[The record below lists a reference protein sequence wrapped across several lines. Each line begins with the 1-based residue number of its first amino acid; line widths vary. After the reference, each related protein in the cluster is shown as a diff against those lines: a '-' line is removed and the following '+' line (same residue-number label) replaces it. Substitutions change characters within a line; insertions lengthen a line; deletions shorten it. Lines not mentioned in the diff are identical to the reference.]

1 MRQLL
6 LFTTVLCLAIDGT
19 KAQSPSTADARHL
32 LYYERYDGAATE
44 LQSILTTDPG
54 NSEAWWLLT
63 ETYLNRHQPAPITIP
78 APAAEQPTGLCARGF
93 IFLYNHKKDSAASCF
108 SKALTA
114 TKEKDPVILLA
125 VAHAHNM
132 SDSGDAH
139 YALELLTKAIKKD
152 KHNPELYVEM
162 GDSYRRLEDGGN
174 AFRAYHDALTEDA
187 KYAKAMYKSGKIF
200 VSQNNSEQYL
210 QYFNDAVAADTSY
223 APAWY
228 ELYYHWYFRDVNKAM
243 DDLKHYT
250 ANDDPGIRNDYLVT
264 DMLYSSAKYADAVQ
278 KRSSCSA
285 SHAGATEPRLY
296 KLIAYSYKELH
307 DSAKALDYM
316 QQYFN
321 KQKDTSFVEKDFE
334 TMGDIY
340 ASLNHP
346 DSATKYYAQAALLQ
360 KDTLQ
365 RYAFAKKLADGY
377 KKQKDYANQAIWL
390 GKYYNGNTKATN
402 LDLFNWG
409 LAHYMA
415 KDYPMA
421 DSVFAMYETKYPD
434 QDFGYYW
441 RARADVA
448 IDTAMTTGMA
458 IPQYMKLID
467 ICTKDTT
474 NKTNR
479 KHLIESYGYIAA
491 YRANAQKD
499 YEGAIEY
506 FGKLLALDPGNTD
519 AEHYIAILKKN
530 PEKSRSTTTHSTA
543 AGGEW
548 APNSHKIHP
557 FHHI

>member
-1 MRQLL
+1 MKTLL
-6 LFTTVLCLAIDGT
+6 LTFTTLLIICGT
-19 KAQSPSTADARHL
+19 KTTTIAQTTAEKTPSTADARKL
-32 LYYERYDGAATE
+32 IYYERYDGAATE
-44 LQSILTTDPG
+44 LQSILKTDPN
-54 NSEAWWLLT
+54 NSEAIWLLT
-63 ETYLNRHQPAPITIP
+63 QTYLNRHQPAPVTIP
-78 APAAEQPTGLCARGF
+78 AAAAEQPLALCAQGF
-93 IFLYNHKKDSAASCF
+93 ILLYNHKKDSAAIAF
-108 SKALTA
+108 NKALAA
-114 TKEKDPVILLA
+114 TKEKDPVVLLA
-125 VAHAHNM
+125 VAHAHNL

-139 YALELLTKAIKKD
+139 YAIDLLTKAIKKD

-174 AFRAYHDALTEDA
+174 AFKSYHDALSEDA

-243 DDLKHYT
+243 EDLKHYT
-250 ANDDPGIRNDYLVT
+250 ACDDPGIRNDYLVT

-278 KRSSCSA
+278 KAQQLIGNR
-285 SHAGATEPRLY
+285 AGTTEPRLY

-307 DSAKALDYM
+307 DSTRALEYM
-316 QQYFN
+316 TQYFH
-321 KQKDTSFVEKDFE
+321 KQHDTSFVEKDYE

-346 DSATKYYAQAALLQ
+346 DSATKYYAQAADLQ

-365 RYAFAKKLADGY
+365 RYAFAKKLADLY
-377 KKQKDYANQAIWL
+377 KKQKDYANQAVWL
-390 GKYYNGNTKATN
+390 GKYYDGNTKATN

-421 DSVFAMYETKYPD
+421 DSIFGMYETKYPD

-458 IPQYMKLID
+458 IPQYMHLID

-499 YEGAIEY
+499 YAGAIDY
-506 FGKLLALDPGNTD
+506 FEKLLALDPGNSD
-519 AEHYIAILKKN
+519 AERYITILKKN
-530 PEKSRSTTTHSTA
+530 LEKTHRTA
-543 AGGEW
+543 AGGEVG
-548 APNSHKIHP
+548 AR
-557 FHHI
+557 

>member
-1 MRQLL
+1 MKRHLL
-6 LFTTVLCLAIDGT
+6 LFTTLLCLIIFNT
-19 KAQSPSTADARHL
+19 KAQQSTADARRL
-32 LYYERYDGAATE
+32 LYYERYDGAARE
-44 LQSILTTDPG
+44 LQTILNADPN

-63 ETYLNRHQPAPITIP
+63 ESYLNRHQPANITIP
-78 APAAEQPTGLCARGF
+78 PAVAEQPLALCARGYQL
-93 IFLYNHKKDSAASCF
+93 LYSHKKDSAAIFF

-114 TKEKDPVILLA
+114 TKEKDPIVLLA
-125 VAHAHNM
+125 VAHAHSA

-139 YALELLTKAIKKD
+139 YAIDLLTKAIKKD

-162 GDSYRRLEDGGN
+162 GDCYRRIEDGGN
-174 AFRAYHDALTEDA
+174 AFKAYHDALAEDA
-187 KYAKAMYKSGKIF
+187 RYAKAMYKSGKIF
-200 VSQNNSEQYL
+200 VTQNNSEQYL
-210 QYFNDAVAADTSY
+210 KYFNDAVTADTSY

-243 DDLKHYT
+243 DDLRHYVAT
-250 ANDDPGIRNDYLVT
+250 DDPGIRNDYLIT
-264 DMLYSSAKYADAVQ
+264 DMLYSSARYADAIQ
-278 KRSSCSA
+278 KAQQLLTNQS
-285 SHAGATEPRLY
+285 GATEPRLY

-307 DSAKALDYM
+307 DSTKALAYM
-316 QQYFN
+316 TQYFQ
-321 KQKDTSFVEKDFE
+321 KQQDTSFVEKDYE

-340 ASLNHP
+340 ASLNHL
-346 DSATKYYAQAALLQ
+346 DSATKYYARAGNLQ
-360 KDTLQ
+360 KDTVQ
-365 RYAFAKKLADGY
+365 RYAFAKKLADLY
-377 KKQKDYANQAIWL
+377 KKQKDYANQAVWL
-390 GKYYNGNTKATN
+390 GKYYDGNTKATN

-421 DSVFAMYETKYPD
+421 DSIFGMYETKYPD

-499 YEGAIEY
+499 YAGAIEY
-506 FGKLLALDPGNTD
+506 FGKLLSLDPSNTD
-519 AEHYIAILKKN
+519 AERYITILKKN
-530 PEKSRSTTTHSTA
+530 LEKSKTTTSSTSRTG
-543 AGGEW
+543 AGGG
-548 APNSHKIHP
+548 AGGR
-557 FHHI
+557 